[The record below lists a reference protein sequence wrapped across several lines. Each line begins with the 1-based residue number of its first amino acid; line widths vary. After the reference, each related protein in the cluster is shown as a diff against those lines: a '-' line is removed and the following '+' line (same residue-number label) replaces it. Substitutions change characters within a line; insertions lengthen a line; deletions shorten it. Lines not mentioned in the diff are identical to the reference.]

1 MNAKQSEDADT
12 NGHLPVTETDVSIR
26 LEKKKERK
34 KKKRN
39 LSVLCPQRYLPRLHC
54 ALSHMAS
61 PGLLCFVFCHASGR
75 RGELCTDGFN
85 PSLRPLLAPAEE
97 TGFFFFSFC
106 QTDIFSAF
114 YSLEQTILHL
124 SAAADVCHHAN
135 RLSLAQHVELN

>member
-39 LSVLCPQRYLPRLHC
+39 PSVLCPQRYLPRLHC

-97 TGFFFFSFC
+97 TGFFSFLSVR
-106 QTDIFSAF
+106 QTYFLPFIPLSKPF
-114 YSLEQTILHL
+114 YT
-124 SAAADVCHHAN
+124 
-135 RLSLAQHVELN
+135 